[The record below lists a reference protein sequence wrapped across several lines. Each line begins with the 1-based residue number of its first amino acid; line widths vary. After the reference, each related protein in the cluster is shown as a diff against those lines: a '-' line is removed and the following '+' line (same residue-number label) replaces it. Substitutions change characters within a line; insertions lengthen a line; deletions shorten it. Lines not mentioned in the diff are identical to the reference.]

1 MGSGHAV
8 GPILQTGAQ
17 NDQIRT
23 TQLKITNQ
31 RAAAQY
37 GGYARVP
44 GGTGCAVRSMRTA
57 LIELPSM
64 GTARLGVRGGSARW
78 SCAG

>member
-8 GPILQTGAQ
+8 GPILPTGAQ

-37 GGYARVP
+37 GG
-44 GGTGCAVRSMRTA
+44 TVRAYGS
-57 LIELPSM
+57 
-64 GTARLGVRGGSARW
+64 RL
-78 SCAG
+78 